1 MTMRWSDRAL
11 GREVIEAR
19 IEYHLQRRDIQTAA
33 TILCIVDPPKS
44 KATTKTA
51 AAAAKRT
58 SSSSNRLSRVPTFPP
73 PISRRDG

>member
-44 KATTKTA
+44 KAATKT
-51 AAAAKRT
+51 AAAKRT